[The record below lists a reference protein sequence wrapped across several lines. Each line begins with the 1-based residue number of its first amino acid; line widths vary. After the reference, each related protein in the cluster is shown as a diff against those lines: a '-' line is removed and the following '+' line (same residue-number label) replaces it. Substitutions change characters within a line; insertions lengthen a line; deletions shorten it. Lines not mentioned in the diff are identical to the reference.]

1 MKVEFLIR
9 IWTRNG
15 EIGFGEYLQSERRT
29 FDLPKYDKE
38 TIASKDQVLVAT
50 MDEIAKDIGE
60 DAVYDKRGTKSVQVT
75 MIYDHMNDQCRSYD
89 LHARARDFHARA
101 GFWSSWQHIHFKE
114 SAKNEEIFRA
124 IFDRI
129 ERKFGQ

>member
-9 IWTRNG
+9 IWRNG
-15 EIGFGEYLQSERRT
+15 EFGFGEYLQSETRT

-50 MDEIAKDIGE
+50 MYEIAKDIRE
-60 DAVYDKRGTKSVQVT
+60 DVVYDKRGTKSVQVT
-75 MIYDHMNDQCRSYD
+75 MIYDYKDYEYGIY
-89 LHARARDFHARA
+89 DFHARA

>member
-9 IWTRNG
+9 IRRN
-15 EIGFGEYLQSERRT
+15 EKFGFGKYQSERRT
-29 FDLPKYDKE
+29 FDLPKYDKG
-38 TIASKDQVLVAT
+38 TIASKEQVLVAT
-50 MDEIAKDIGE
+50 MDEIAKDIRE

-75 MIYDHMNDQCRSYD
+75 MIYDYKDYQYGNC
-89 LHARARDFHARA
+89 DFHARA